1 MKLLN
6 FLSKKV
12 KPSTLFFRIILFLLI
27 SHTSIAQEYTFIP
40 DENFEQALI
49 DFGFDSN
56 PIIDHQILTDEI
68 NTIEELNLQFYGI
81 SSLEGIQDF
90 ISLKALFCEDNLVTE
105 VDLSMLTNLEL
116 VFITNNLLTSINVSG
131 LSNLQ
136 MLELYGNNLADIN
149 LSGLTSLI
157 DLQLGDN
164 NFDSIDVSHLTT
176 LAYLG
181 LGGNNLSTIDIS
193 TLVNLGAFGCEN
205 NQISNLNFNGLS
217 QLESVSCGDNL
228 LTELDVSQ
236 LTNLNNLQCQNNFLT
251 SLDLTFC
258 PNLLGLNCK
267 NNQLTS
273 LNLCSSSIFY
283 VIDCSNNFLSSLDL
297 RSIQNW
303 PTINYRWDFRNNN
316 INKIYVTN
324 TATAISNN
332 YIRKDITAVYSSEIA
347 FGGNASSNQTI
358 CFGTKPNDLN
368 LTGNSGSVIKWQK
381 STNIDFSSNV
391 TDIINTTNSL
401 TGVEIG
407 NLTSNTY
414 FRAVVE
420 SGICVPIAYSN
431 VVEIL
436 IGGSSVWDGNF
447 WSNGEPD
454 STKDIIF
461 SEDKI
466 LTSDLIACSCHI
478 NNSANVIVGSGI
490 DLTIV
495 NNLSVDSGSSLIVE
509 NNANLI
515 QINDVTNSGNII
527 VNRNSAPIVRLDHTL
542 WSTPV
547 TGQQTLQQFSPQTL
561 SNRFYVYNTV
571 SNSFSPIGMTSTFPL
586 AKAIG
591 IRAPNNWG
599 TNPSEWSGSFVG
611 TPNNGNI
618 LYSVSTVGYNGVGN
632 PYPSTIDGS
641 TFISANSDK
650 ITGTLYFYAH
660 TLSMNSVGVFPSGTN
675 YATWNPGMGG
685 TPASVGSGGTGSSPV
700 IPNGIIQVGQGFFVK
715 ATQLGDLSFTNS
727 MRIGNS
733 DNQFFRTSST
743 SSISSTEYNIER
755 HRIWLNLSN
764 PTNPL
769 NTILVGYAAG
779 ATNDIDNGFDGLSF
793 GSAGS
798 YLYSVLNNSN
808 YTIQGRALPFLID
821 DEVSLGFK
829 ASEAGVF
836 TISIYDV
843 DGLFDGSQDIF
854 IKDLQLETITN
865 IKNNSYTFT
874 SDVGTFDNRFK
885 IVYKEPQ
892 LSSDLFLN
900 ENNVLLYM
908 NYETLFIKSNIS
920 LISKVI
926 VSDIQGR
933 VIYEK
938 GDINNSNF
946 QTDAIKATDQVV
958 LVKIFSQNGSIF
970 TKKIML

>member
-1 MKLLN
+1 NVTVDIGGAKGTQSSTQIAIWQWDGVTQIN
-6 FLSKKV
+6 SKRYAGIGEDV
-12 KPSTLFFRIILFLLI
+12 
-27 SHTSIAQEYTFIP
+27 SIGAF
-40 DENFEQALI
+40 
-49 DFGFDSN
+49 
-56 PIIDHQILTDEI
+56 
-68 NTIEELNLQFYGI
+68 
-81 SSLEGIQDF
+81 
-90 ISLKALFCEDNLVTE
+90 
-105 VDLSMLTNLEL
+105 
-116 VFITNNLLTSINVSG
+116 
-131 LSNLQ
+131 
-136 MLELYGNNLADIN
+136 
-149 LSGLTSLI
+149 GLTPGSTYYISVDTFNSSTIGSFTLC
-157 DLQLGDN
+157 LQ
-164 NFDSIDVSHLTT
+164 
-176 LAYLG
+176 
-181 LGGNNLSTIDIS
+181 STIDYDFYEGAIDVTSFINSCSPNASYTTVGGSPDKLAGSNWNNSGPKFNRWFKFTASTAYMNIIVDIGTVTGTQFYTQMALWQSDGITEIASQTYATSVNGPDVSVESSNLIPGNTYYIS
-193 TLVNLGAFGCEN
+193 VDSRGDTSWGTFTLCLKEGLKAVDDTGIAINGFVGGTSISNILQNDKLNGNAIVASQVNLSFVSSTNSGITLSGTSVLVAAGTPQGTYTLTYSICDILNPLNCDQATVTINVTAPVINAVNDTYSPSCSTTGLIGNIFSNDTLNGASLMPNNVTVSIISGANPNISIDALTGNITITNDLYLNQYILVYSICEN
-205 NQISNLNFNGLS
+205 NNPSNCATATIQVNLN
-217 QLESVSCGDNL
+217 
-228 LTELDVSQ
+228 
-236 LTNLNNLQCQNNFLT
+236 
-251 SLDLTFC
+251 
-258 PNLLGLNCK
+258 
-267 NNQLTS
+267 
-273 LNLCSSSIFY
+273 
-283 VIDCSNNFLSSLDL
+283 
-297 RSIQNW
+297 
-303 PTINYRWDFRNNN
+303 
-316 INKIYVTN
+316 VT
-324 TATAISNN
+324 
-332 YIRKDITAVYSSEIA
+332 
-347 FGGNASSNQTI
+347 
-358 CFGTKPNDLN
+358 
-368 LTGNSGSVIKWQK
+368 
-381 STNIDFSSNV
+381 
-391 TDIINTTNSL
+391 
-401 TGVEIG
+401 
-407 NLTSNTY
+407 
-414 FRAVVE
+414 
-420 SGICVPIAYSN
+420 
-431 VVEIL
+431 
-436 IGGSSVWDGNF
+436 VWDGNF

-454 STKDIIF
+454 SAKDIIF

-641 TFISANSDK
+641 AFISANSDK

-933 VIYEK
+933 IIYEK